1 VDRNV
6 ENSDACNPDNHL
18 RSPIYYILGTMLSF
32 RTDVT
37 ILDNLG
43 TVVKIIMRSAEDSYC
58 SLGCTIKNGR
68 PARHQAYGARC
79 RRKNMVPTT
88 SVEQGPGILDQTS
101 QRYQKEIK
109 VRSSVARSPG
119 SQFVDDSML
128 PSNSEFGDSELPSIE
143 LLVNDLRCTQA
154 QPLVI
159 LPPCHKSIIV

>member
-1 VDRNV
+1 
-6 ENSDACNPDNHL
+6 
-18 RSPIYYILGTMLSF
+18 
-32 RTDVT
+32 
-37 ILDNLG
+37 
-43 TVVKIIMRSAEDSYC
+43 MRSAEDSYC

-79 RRKNMVPTT
+79 RRKNMAPTT

-101 QRYQKEIK
+101 QRYQKEIQ

-143 LLVNDLRCTQA
+143 LLVNDLRRTQG

-159 LPPCHKSIIV
+159 LPPCHKSIIL